1 MEKDDRYSVRCN
13 RQLKMEFMALCR
25 VVGVSPSD
33 VIQSI
38 MIEFNENTKRIANMK
53 DISEIQALFQEKI
66 NLANNE
72 IQQYENNQI
81 NDK

>member
-1 MEKDDRYSVRCN
+1 MDKKDRYAIRCN
-13 RQLKMEFMALCR
+13 REVKREFMALCR

-33 VIQSI
+33 VLQSV

-53 DISEIQALFQEKI
+53 DITEIQALLQEKMDY
-66 NLANNE
+66 ASDK
-72 IQQYENNQI
+72 IQQYENNQN